1 MTNLPRLAKGTQD
14 FELDVRYHGSRNG
27 GVKLQDHVC
36 ATLRDDILACRL
48 RPGAELR
55 EQALAA
61 RLGVSKSPVREALL
75 RLAQERL
82 VTIQPRQGYR
92 VAPVSLVE
100 AADLLELRRVLE
112 LACLRGTSARAGRAQ
127 REAILRA
134 AVFAGDDFIA
144 YNRGFHSRLAE
155 ACGNGRL
162 AQAASSAIAQT
173 DRLVHL
179 SLGMVQD
186 RDPER
191 LVEEHVALADVV
203 LAGDGRTA
211 RRLLRSHLEAAE
223 RRVLHALE
231 KISKAAASGSV
242 TEDDTSWTTLPSG

>member
-1 MTNLPRLAKGTQD
+1 M
-14 FELDVRYHGSRNG
+14 
-27 GVKLQDHVC
+27 KLQDHVC

-82 VTIQPRQGYR
+82 VTVRPRQGYH
-92 VAPVSLVE
+92 VATVSLAE

-112 LACLRGTSARAGRAQ
+112 LACVRGTVARASRSQ
-127 REAILRA
+127 RQTIVHA
-134 AVFAGDDFIA
+134 AAADDADFIA
-144 YNRGFHSRLAE
+144 YNRDFHIRLAGG
-155 ACGNGRL
+155 CGNARL
-162 AQAASSAIAQT
+162 AQAAASAIAQT

-179 SLGMVQD
+179 SLGMLQG

-191 LVEEHVALADVV
+191 LVAEHAALAASV

-211 RRLLRSHLEAAE
+211 ARLLRIHLEAAE
-223 RRVLHALE
+223 RRVLDAL
-231 KISKAAASGSV
+231 KQSSKAAASGLAAEEASP
-242 TEDDTSWTTLPSG
+242 WTAQPSG